1 MRRGRERKKYQWIDS
16 TTCLTHIQ
24 AQNKHIQSCKSSCA
38 EIWEWEKR
46 RQRKTLQK
54 AQLNNKSHQRS
65 KYRHT
70 EWENETKLSIR
81 CLCFHVFTHC
91 FFLSI
96 FIFFSVSESIMR
108 PIDDGREK
116 PFLHTSDTYYINMNE
131 RIHVCVCVKETS
143 NPMITTD
150 ACVCEIHLATRF
162 TLSVCIYENVIK
174 WDLIC

>member
-1 MRRGRERKKYQWIDS
+1 
-16 TTCLTHIQ
+16 
-24 AQNKHIQSCKSSCA
+24 
-38 EIWEWEKR
+38 
-46 RQRKTLQK
+46 
-54 AQLNNKSHQRS
+54 
-65 KYRHT
+65 
-70 EWENETKLSIR
+70 
-81 CLCFHVFTHC
+81 
-91 FFLSI
+91 
-96 FIFFSVSESIMR
+96 MR